1 MQIFR
6 VLKLDY
12 LFTAFRGYY
21 HHCVHFLFRCTQ
33 RDVTGQLFI
42 TRETFMDRWRVCNIL
57 ITFCNTVFSKN
68 LGNGNLFQ
76 KRMRT
81 MNLNLLSWS
90 HLLKTMFALA
100 SMFLS
105 DLDGLWKPTAG
116 TLWNQHFSIRDK
128 ALPNFHSF
136 ENRPP
141 PFPR

>member
-1 MQIFR
+1 
-6 VLKLDY
+6 
-12 LFTAFRGYY
+12 
-21 HHCVHFLFRCTQ
+21 
-33 RDVTGQLFI
+33 
-42 TRETFMDRWRVCNIL
+42 MDRWRVCNIL

-105 DLDGLWKPTAG
+105 DLDGL
-116 TLWNQHFSIRDK
+116 
-128 ALPNFHSF
+128 
-136 ENRPP
+136 
-141 PFPR
+141 